1 MKIEKSY
8 FKVSLKE
15 MAAMIFFALLLVN
28 GIMFLF
34 SLLIGI
40 SFTSVFQST
49 WFISIV
55 YPVGHGVIQSI
66 INKNGVMVLSQFD
79 DLDSLREQ
87 LEHSAGRIGYK
98 ITYKDN
104 TTIKFNRKATT
115 GRFMNFLFGEDFKV
129 VLSDDRVEIFGKRN
143 ALVRIERRVTYLK

>member
-8 FKVSLKE
+8 FKVSLAE
-15 MAAMIFFALLLVN
+15 MAGMIFFALLLVN
-28 GIMFLF
+28 GIVFLF
-34 SLLIGI
+34 ALLIGA

-55 YPVGHGVIQSI
+55 YPVGHGVIQSM

-98 ITYKDN
+98 VIHKDDK
-104 TTIKFNRKATT
+104 TIKFDRKAKL
-115 GRFMNFLFGEDFKV
+115 GRVLNLLFREDFKV
-129 VLSDDRVEIFGKRN
+129 VLSDSKVEIYGKRN
-143 ALVRIERRVTYLK
+143 ALIRIERRVTYLK